1 MTRWRITYDSGFNAE
16 AEARQAFRERMAELR
31 ESMQDRPLRD
41 GERPTQSVIAPVPE
55 QVRLSDDP
63 ILAQWVATNASLRD
77 WRLAMRV
84 IQRFPVVEVM
94 ERGGE
99 LVDSDV
105 AKQAIIDLRAGKAV
119 ATSTVVRLA
128 RQRLET
134 E

>member
-1 MTRWRITYDSGFNAE
+1 MTRFRVVYESGYNSE
-16 AEARQAFRERMAELR
+16 AEARQAFRAQMEANR
-31 ESMQDRPLRD
+31 ESAKDRLLQPW
-41 GERPTQSVIAPVPE
+41 ERPTQGVIEPVPE

-63 ILAQWVATNASLRD
+63 VLAQWVETNANLRD
-77 WRLAMRV
+77 WTLAMRV

-99 LVDSDV
+99 LVAGEV
-105 AKQAIIDLRAGKAV
+105 ARQAILDLRAGKTV
-119 ATSTVVRLA
+119 ATSIVVRLA

>member
-1 MTRWRITYDSGFNAE
+1 MTRWRLTYDSGHNAE
-16 AEARQAFRERMAELR
+16 AEARQAFRERMDELR
-31 ESMQDRPLRD
+31 ESLQDRPLRD
-41 GERPTQSVIAPVPE
+41 GERPPQSVIAPVPE

-63 ILAQWVATNASLRD
+63 ILAQWVETNQSLHD
-77 WRLAMRV
+77 WRLAQRI
-84 IQRFPVVEVM
+84 IQRMPVTEVM
-94 ERGGE
+94 ERME
-99 LVDSDV
+99 PMDSTL